1 VRWSLHL
8 LYVHLVDLICDGIRF
23 LTSVMIYADIYK
35 NGSPKD
41 EVNLGD
47 PDDFVD
53 EGDRY
58 RLNYGSR
65 DGHPNACDGH
75 YM

>member
-1 VRWSLHL
+1 
-8 LYVHLVDLICDGIRF
+8 
-23 LTSVMIYADIYK
+23 MIYADIYK